1 MTDFLLATI
10 YAPLC
15 SWGDI
20 AVGEVRETRD
30 RPSRSAALGLVA
42 AALGLTRE
50 AADAHAALDS
60 GYGVAV
66 RVDDAGTPLVDY
78 HTVQT
83 MPASAMRRANPATRR
98 HMLQL
103 GEPATI
109 VSRRTYRQDAR
120 AVVALW
126 ARGQARWPLQE
137 LATALT
143 KPAFVLYAG
152 RKASPL
158 GMPLRPEVVSAA
170 SLASALRMRP
180 VRIATLDGYRR
191 AEPERV
197 EVAHDPCDGF
207 PSGLVPPFR
216 REIRRDAS
224 PDRERWLFAERM
236 VEVGVLDLGE
246 VTT

>member
-30 RPSRSAALGLVA
+30 RPSRSAVLGLVA

-50 AADAHAALDS
+50 AADAHAALDA

-98 HMLQL
+98 DMLRL

-126 ARGQARWPLQE
+126 ARGQSRWSLQE
-137 LATALT
+137 LATALA
-143 KPAFVLYAG
+143 KPTFVLYAG

-158 GMPLRPEVVSAA
+158 GMPLRPELVSAS
-170 SLASALRMRP
+170 SLAAALRMRP
-180 VRIATLDGYRR
+180 FRIQILEDDRR
-191 AEPERV
+191 PEPGRL
-197 EVAHDPCDGF
+197 EVAHDPCEGF
-207 PSGLVPPFR
+207 SSGLVPPFR
-216 REIRRDAS
+216 REVRRDTS
-224 PDRERWLFAERM
+224 PDRERWLFSERT
-236 VEVGVLDLGE
+236 VEVGVLQLGN